1 MGIFS
6 NSVWRLVGKDALKLE
21 NPFEQL
27 LGYLFGNP
35 FEKISRVEDYS
46 AGTASETDGTRL
58 LLLLMRMMTMML
70 RIMKM
75 TRTTLLLLLLMLHVT
90 LLLLMMTILLTMTM
104 LLLLPPQP
112 PDKG

>member
-46 AGTASETDGTRL
+46 AGTASGTVGTRL
-58 LLLLMRMMTMML
+58 LLLLLKDDRENTSDGDDFE
-70 RIMKM
+70 I
-75 TRTTLLLLLLMLHVT
+75 
-90 LLLLMMTILLTMTM
+90 ILN
-104 LLLLPPQP
+104 
-112 PDKG
+112 

>member
-1 MGIFS
+1 VGIFS
-6 NSVWRLVGKDALKLE
+6 NSVRRLVGKDALKLE

-46 AGTASETDGTRL
+46 AGTASGTNDTRL

-70 RIMKM
+70 LMMKM
-75 TRTTLLLLLLMLHVT
+75 TRTMLLLLLLLTLHVT
-90 LLLLMMTILLTMTM
+90 LLLLMM
-104 LLLLPPQP
+104 
-112 PDKG
+112 K

>member
-46 AGTASETDGTRL
+46 AGTASETNDTRL

-70 RIMKM
+70 LMMKM
-75 TRTTLLLLLLMLHVT
+75 TRTMLLLLLLLTLHVT
-90 LLLLMMTILLTMTM
+90 LLLLMM
-104 LLLLPPQP
+104 
-112 PDKG
+112 K

>member
-1 MGIFS
+1 MSDGNHLKLIVGIFS

-46 AGTASETDGTRL
+46 AGTASGTVGTRL
-58 LLLLMRMMTMML
+58 LLLLKDDRENTSDGDDFE
-70 RIMKM
+70 I
-75 TRTTLLLLLLMLHVT
+75 
-90 LLLLMMTILLTMTM
+90 ILN
-104 LLLLPPQP
+104 
-112 PDKG
+112 